1 MPAWLIALIVKPFLL
16 AGIAFLYWLI
26 AIKGSQWLA
35 KLIPSEKWRRILTE
49 ERYDFNWKSQQQKQ
63 YPTRRQ

>member
-1 MPAWLIALIVKPFLL
+1 MSAWLIALVVKPFLL

-35 KLIPSEKWRRILTE
+35 KLIPNEKWRRILTE